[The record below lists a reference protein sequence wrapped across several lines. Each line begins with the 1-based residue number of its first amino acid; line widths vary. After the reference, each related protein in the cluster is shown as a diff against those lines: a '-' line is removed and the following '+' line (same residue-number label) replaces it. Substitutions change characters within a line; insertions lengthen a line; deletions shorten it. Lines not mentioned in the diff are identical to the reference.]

1 MRAVIFD
8 LDGTLLDGREGIFWQ
23 YEQLTKEFD
32 GAPASRQEISDAM
45 HGNVEDVV
53 RTLIKNEE
61 VSLDEL
67 LNRYDE
73 LVVESLIHL
82 QPYSGVTELL
92 PILRRVG
99 VRVAAVTSGSHHS
112 VNALEKMGIKDYFE
126 IIITS
131 DHTNNPKP
139 HPEGILLALKHM
151 AVPVTEAA
159 MVGDTIADIEAG
171 KRANVAKTIAV
182 THGFGTIDD
191 LRQAEPTHV
200 IDDIPSLL
208 DVLDARV
215 GA

>member
-1 MRAVIFD
+1 MRAVVFD

-23 YEQLTKEFD
+23 YEQLTKQFD
-32 GAPASRQEISDAM
+32 GASASRNEIASAM

-53 RTLIKNEE
+53 RSLVKNENIP
-61 VSLDEL
+61 LDVL

-73 LVVESLIHL
+73 LVVESLVNL

-99 VRVAAVTSGSHHS
+99 VRVAAVTSGTHHS
-112 VNALEKMGIKDYFE
+112 ISALEAMGIKQYFE
-126 IIITS
+126 IIITGQ
-131 DHTNNPKP
+131 HTTNPKP

-151 AVPVTEAA
+151 AVPVSEAA
-159 MVGDTIADIEAG
+159 VVGDTIADIEAG

-182 THGFGTIDD
+182 THGFGTVEA
-191 LRQAEPTHV
+191 LRGAQPTHV

>member
-1 MRAVIFD
+1 MRAVVFD

-23 YEQLTKEFD
+23 YEQLTKQFD
-32 GAPASRQEISDAM
+32 GAAASRNEIASAM
-45 HGNVEDVV
+45 HGNIEDVV
-53 RTLIKNEE
+53 RALVKNEDIPLE
-61 VSLDEL
+61 VL

-73 LVVESLIHL
+73 LVVESLTNL

-112 VNALEKMGIKDYFE
+112 VNALDAMGIKQYFE

-131 DHTNNPKP
+131 QHTTNPKP

-151 AVPVTEAA
+151 AVPVSEAA
-159 MVGDTIADIEAG
+159 VVGDTIADIEAG

-182 THGFGTIDD
+182 THGFGTIEA
-191 LRQAEPTHV
+191 LREAQPTHV

-215 GA
+215 GV

>member
-1 MRAVIFD
+1 MRAVVFD

-23 YEQLTKEFD
+23 YEQLTKQFD
-32 GAPASRQEISDAM
+32 GASASRNEIASAM

-53 RTLIKNEE
+53 RSLVKNEN
-61 VSLDEL
+61 VSLDVL

-73 LVVESLIHL
+73 LVVESLTNL

-99 VRVAAVTSGSHHS
+99 VRVAAVTSGTHHS
-112 VNALEKMGIKDYFE
+112 VNALETMGIKQYFE

-131 DHTNNPKP
+131 QHTSNPKP

-151 AVPVTEAA
+151 AVPANEAA
-159 MVGDTIADIEAG
+159 VVGDTIADIEAG

-182 THGFGTIDD
+182 THGFGTVEA
-191 LRQAEPTHV
+191 LREAQPTHV